1 MKRQDHPFTFNL
13 MCMGRVLRLLCLALP
28 LAVGVARG
36 AEPLPAASPIP
47 SSVSTISAPR
57 ESLPPPVHNEA
68 TCAFCQAAAFPPC
81 APQPTKF
88 SVESI
93 SLIRCERAAP
103 EAATFHSTSHRP
115 TRSRAP
121 PPLRSA

>member
-1 MKRQDHPFTFNL
+1 LKRQDHPFTFDL
-13 MCMGRVLRLLCLALP
+13 MRIRRVLRLLCLALP
-28 LAVGVARG
+28 LAVGVVRG
-36 AEPLPAASPIP
+36 AEPLPVASAVP
-47 SSVSTISAPR
+47 SSASTISAPR
-57 ESLPPPVHNEA
+57 ESLPRPIHDEA

-115 TRSRAP
+115 TSSRAP
-121 PPLRSA
+121 PPLRSE

>member
-1 MKRQDHPFTFNL
+1 MYRQDHPSTFQP
-13 MCMGRVLRLLCLALP
+13 MRIGRVLRLLFLALP
-28 LAVGVARG
+28 LAMGVARG
-36 AEPLPAASPIP
+36 AEPPPAVSAVP
-47 SSVSTISAPR
+47 SVSTISAPR
-57 ESLPPPVHNEA
+57 ESLPPPVHDEA

-93 SLIRCERAAP
+93 SLIRIDRAAP
-103 EAATFHSTSHRP
+103 EAATPHSTSHRR
-115 TRSRAP
+115 TSSRAP